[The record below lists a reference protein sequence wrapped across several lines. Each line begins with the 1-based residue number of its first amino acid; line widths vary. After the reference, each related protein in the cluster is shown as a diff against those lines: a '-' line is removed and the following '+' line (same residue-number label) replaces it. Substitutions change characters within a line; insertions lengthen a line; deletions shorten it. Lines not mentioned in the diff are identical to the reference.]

1 MAYVACCQCKPIS
14 LVLKLEHSVQM
25 NEPKQN
31 DKETVTPS
39 DGQLRKNIQEIDP
52 LVHEDSSEDLTL
64 NFNKTGEKKKKKVF
78 IRNGIEVH
86 LEPLADAPETN
97 LNSAHIHKN
106 ESYFDSYII
115 GGFLIVL
122 FGVTLL
128 FSELLYAEYQK
139 YSFICFGTLAITIIW
154 VLLCIIPSQVNE

>member
-1 MAYVACCQCKPIS
+1 MAYLACCQCKPIS

-31 DKETVTPS
+31 DKETVTPRG
-39 DGQLRKNIQEIDP
+39 GQLRGNIQEIDP
-52 LVHEDSSEDLTL
+52 LVHEDSSEIDLTVNL
-64 NFNKTGEKKKKKVF
+64 NKTGKKKVF
-78 IRNGIEVH
+78 IRNGMEVY
-86 LEPLADAPETN
+86 LEPLADAPDTN

-128 FSELLYAEYQK
+128 FSELLYAEYHK
-139 YSFICFGTLAITIIW
+139 YSFICFGALAITIIW